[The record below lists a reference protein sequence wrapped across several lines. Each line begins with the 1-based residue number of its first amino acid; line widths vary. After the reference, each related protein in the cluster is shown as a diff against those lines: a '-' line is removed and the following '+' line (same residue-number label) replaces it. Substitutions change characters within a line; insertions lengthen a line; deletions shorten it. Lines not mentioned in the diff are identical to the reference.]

1 MRFETP
7 PGEQAQC
14 DYGELGLR
22 EVCGI
27 PVKIF
32 LFAMLPGFS
41 RFMHVEFATA
51 AVLKALREGDAA
63 ARSAL
68 GISSRNAESPGRPSG
83 RAASLTC
90 AVRAEPFQYR
100 LFAMI
105 WEEPRFRW
113 PRHSRRLVLSEADV
127 AVLTQPEGLE
137 N

>member
-1 MRFETP
+1 VRFETP

-22 EVCGI
+22 EACGI

-68 GISSRNAESPGRPSG
+68 GTSSCNAVVSWQAIGAYGVADMRCPGRAVPVPFVRDDMG
-83 RAASLTC
+83 GASIPL
-90 AVRAEPFQYR
+90 AEALAPPGP
-100 LFAMI
+100 L
-105 WEEPRFRW
+105 
-113 PRHSRRLVLSEADV
+113 
-127 AVLTQPEGLE
+127 
-137 N
+137 